1 MVITFDSHSLTLFVL
16 FGVLWSQGSA
26 VGSDPSSRLGDVVGF
41 DGQSEEDRPQLPL
54 EIDNDIY
61 QSPIVDSEKL
71 YYQLSANL
79 PRTTRHTDGLFT
91 SEYSKMLGQLSA
103 RKYLESLIGKR
114 ASAQDDDVPSKRHT
128 DSIFTDNF
136 SRIRKKMAV
145 KKYIER
151 LMNIRRSREE
161 LNSANLSDTEPLGE
175 D

>member
-151 LMNIRRSREE
+151 LMNIRRR
-161 LNSANLSDTEPLGE
+161 
-175 D
+175 